1 MSDENTSTN
10 SSTNEN
16 EDSFVAATADQ
27 SSSGTEPVSC
37 WCRRSLTSS
46 SSERFI
52 RFLFDKLKNSS
63 KLKFRKIMLLKGG
76 FFGFQKQFP
85 ELCESSAQLRKS
97 SSVSGQQSATTPF
110 PPATAGCLLLQQ
122 HPTRFNCNNNSFS
135 TPSDV
140 NGNLSFKLAME
151 GQRAPQ
157 IESQQLLGACAPS
170 NNCSTSKVM
179 LRGNSSQ
186 QQNGLATAPLL

>member
-1 MSDENTSTN
+1 MMLQQQNPQESAQKLRPSSLVLPRQCRPSSHLFLDLVMDSSPPVLLST
-10 SSTNEN
+10 T
-16 EDSFVAATADQ
+16 
-27 SSSGTEPVSC
+27 P
-37 WCRRSLTSS
+37 
-46 SSERFI
+46 
-52 RFLFDKLKNSS
+52 
-63 KLKFRKIMLLKGG
+63 GG